1 MKVLDP
7 LILDCCAE
15 RRDVEI
21 KALTPEPVRPVLVE
35 GILVFFPDRV
45 KQGQFVLPL
54 RPDDPIC
61 GEPCPDL
68 CAGQPPVR
76 AVTVFFFI
84 ERQVHVPP
92 LEKGHDG
99 PCKAEKESQL

>member
-35 GILVFFPDRV
+35 GILVFFPDCV

-54 RPDDPIC
+54 GPDDPIR

-68 CAGQPPVR
+68 CAGQPPVC